1 MTIVA
6 ILKKV
11 KQDEYQGLE
20 ARSGFSETAVSPD
33 EVFKGVGETTAT
45 AGDWLLWLLKGGEGN
60 L

>member
-20 ARSGFSETAVSPD
+20 ARSGFSETVVSPD
-33 EVFKGVGETTAT
+33 EVFKESGKQLPQQGI
-45 AGDWLLWLLKGGEGN
+45 GFYGF
-60 L
+60 